1 MRKEIWLMLA
11 VALGLRLIAI
21 NQSLWLDEAV
31 SINAAR
37 NFAWTDFI
45 GGFSTHDFHP
55 PLYYLMLKAWGGL
68 FGFGVVAMRLP
79 SVIFGVVTVYIIAK
93 INKGASWLMAVNPLL
108 IYYSQE
114 ARMYSLTV
122 MCLTGCLYFF
132 EKIIKKNNL
141 KNIIFYNLFSTLA
154 ILSFYGS
161 VFFLAGLSLYWLF
174 KKKYKLVLLT
184 NIGSTLALAGLT
196 PLLREQLKNSQ
207 TALLE
212 VRNWTLVLG
221 KVTLKNLLLIPI
233 KFGVGRISFYPKKL
247 YWLLAGI
254 WIMILGLNVKK
265 DKKLWFLLLSP
276 IALALIVSIRAP
288 MIQYFRFLYLVPI
301 FCLLLKPKK
310 IVIGGFL
317 VWSLVYL
324 LIPKFHREDWQSLAN
339 EAGKEVWMVATV
351 ADPMRYYRP
360 EIRIRDLKTE
370 TAEAEKIE
378 VIPYAVEVHGLDY
391 EKELRAW
398 GYEKTAEKSF
408 REMKQEWWEK
418 KKI

>member
-1 MRKEIWLMLA
+1 MWLVLA

-31 SINAAR
+31 SINAVR

-45 GGFSTHDFHP
+45 GGFSIYDFHP
-55 PLYYLMLKAWGGL
+55 PLYYLMLKAWGEL
-68 FGFGVVAMRLP
+68 FGFGVITMRLP
-79 SVIFGVVTVYIIAK
+79 SVIFGVVTVGIIAK
-93 INKGASWLMAVNPLL
+93 INKKAGWLTAVNPLL
-108 IYYSQE
+108 TYYSQE

-122 MCLTGCLYFF
+122 MCLTAVFYYF
-132 EKIIKKNNL
+132 EKINKKNNQ
-141 KNIIFYNLFSTLA
+141 KNILFYNLFSVLA

-161 VFFLAGLSLYWLF
+161 VFFLAGLGFYWLF
-174 KKKYKLVLLT
+174 KKKYKLVMVTNAGALLA
-184 NIGSTLALAGLT
+184 IAGLG

-212 VRNWTLVLG
+212 VKNWTLVLG

-254 WIMILGLNVKK
+254 WTMILGLSLKK
-265 DKKLWFLLLSP
+265 DKKLWFLLLAP
-276 IALALIVSIRAP
+276 IALALIVSIKAP

-301 FCLLLKPKK
+301 FCLLLSPKK

-317 VWSLVYL
+317 IWSLAYL
-324 LIPKFHREDWQSLAN
+324 LIPKFHREDWQGLAR
-339 EAGKEVWMVATV
+339 ETGDEVWMVATV
-351 ADPMRYYRP
+351 ADPIRYYRP
-360 EIRIRDLKTE
+360 EVRVRDLKTE
-370 TAEAEKIE
+370 MAEAEKIE

-391 EKELRAW
+391 EKELRTW
-398 GYEKTAEKSF
+398 GYERVAEKSF